1 MKNHSYFIS
10 RFFVH
15 EAFLK
20 DESER
25 SLSEAG
31 AKNERSLSEVLS
43 EVLKPADYHKLEKII
58 QYIEKNGKI
67 TPKEAEGSTNNSV
80 YRANI

>member
-25 SLSEAG
+25 SLSEVG
-31 AKNERSLSEVLS
+31 AKNERSF
-43 EVLKPADYHKLEKII
+43 KT
-58 QYIEKNGKI
+58 G
-67 TPKEAEGSTNNSV
+67 
-80 YRANI
+80 